1 MARMTRLLAIL
12 LAAVLAACGGT
23 RDFAPGGLSLTTQ
36 VMSTWKEPK
45 YLWPPMGKMFVISL
59 MKVEPGGRDAVED
72 AIVKQLASAGVAA
85 VASHTVMSKDAEKPG
100 PTLEE
105 AIKASG
111 AEGVLMVEVKAIGA
125 YEPYTVGQTITSL
138 SPDTMASYNYLKGQN
153 VYQPGDYKV
162 AHIVRRSLPALDGQA
177 GVGRVHQFVRRRR
190 PAPQSSRLH
199 GEARERNGEGPHHR
213 RTALVTTKGN
223 NRCRSFACRPHSLR
237 SSLSPPARPRPFN
250 RRGTTRATRAARSR
264 RSS

>member
-85 VASHTVMSKDAEKPG
+85 VASHAVMSNDAEKPG

-105 AIKASG
+105 AIALIDARAAAGGGKKKKA
-111 AEGVLMVEVKAIGA
+111 APKKAA
-125 YEPYTVGQTITSL
+125 
-138 SPDTMASYNYLKGQN
+138 ASAK
-153 VYQPGDYKV
+153 P
-162 AHIVRRSLPALDGQA
+162 
-177 GVGRVHQFVRRRR
+177 
-190 PAPQSSRLH
+190 SSH
-199 GEARERNGEGPHHR
+199 
-213 RTALVTTKGN
+213 K
-223 NRCRSFACRPHSLR
+223 
-237 SSLSPPARPRPFN
+237 
-250 RRGTTRATRAARSR
+250 RATSSSAPITARSNFGFWR
-264 RSS
+264 ISPTFRN